1 MSSVEARLAQ
11 LGKSLSAPNR
21 PAANYVPTTRAG
33 NLLFVAGQIPM
44 GANGPEFIGK
54 LGDGIDVATGQ
65 AAAERCA
72 LAILSQVKAAGADL
86 DTAKLVKVVGFVN
99 ATPDFTEVPKV
110 INGASDL
117 FVAVMGEAGK
127 HARSAVGVATLPFG
141 VAVEVEAIFEIA

>member
-1 MSSVEARLAQ
+1 MSSVESRLAQ

-21 PAANYVPTTRAG
+21 PAANYVPTTRSG
-33 NLLFVAGQIPM
+33 TLLFVAGQIPI
-44 GANGPEFIGK
+44 GADGPEFIGK
-54 LGDGIDVATGQ
+54 LGDTIDVATGQ

-99 ATPDFTEVPKV
+99 AVPDFTEVPKV

-117 FVAVMGEAGK
+117 FVAAMGEAGK

>member
-21 PAANYVPTTRAG
+21 PAANYVPTTRSG

-44 GANGPEFIGK
+44 GANGPEFVGK
-54 LGDGIDVATGQ
+54 LGDTIDIATGQ

-72 LAILSQVKAAGADL
+72 LAILSQVKAAGVDL

-99 ATPDFTEVPKV
+99 ALPTFTEVPKV
-110 INGASDL
+110 VNGASDL
-117 FVAVMGEAGK
+117 FVAAMGEAGK